1 MALDDKLKGL
11 KDQAVGKVKEEYG
24 DATDNKSKEL
34 EGKAQKKKGELT
46 EKVADGKAKAHDKID
61 EWQDKNR

>member
-24 DATDNKSKEL
+24 DATDDKSKEL
-34 EGKAQKKKGELT
+34 EGKLQKNKGKMT
-46 EKVADGKAKAHDKID
+46 EKVEEGKDRAHDKVD
-61 EWQDKNR
+61 DWQDKNR

>member
-11 KDQAVGKVKEEYG
+11 KDQVVGKVKEEYG

-34 EGKAQKKKGELT
+34 EGKAQKAKGDLT
-46 EKVADGKAKAHDKID
+46 QNIEEGKDKAHDKID
-61 EWQDKNR
+61 DWQDKNR